1 MAQQRIL
8 VVDDERAIV
17 ELVGALLQDEGY
29 RVVTELD
36 SRRAFEMATQD
47 PPDLIL
53 LDMRMPLMDGWEFA
67 RQLAAGSSAVPIVV
81 MTAAQHA
88 REWATEIGAAGFVGK
103 PFEIDGLL
111 DEVARVLTAQ
121 RNEVDPNVREYRS
134 AASMLVGAPR
144 MSLAPHALRPA
155 Y

>member
-1 MAQQRIL
+1 MEWEYMAQQRIL

-36 SRRAFEMATQD
+36 SRRAFQMATQD

-67 RQLAAGSSAVPIVV
+67 RQLAAGRSAVPIVV

-88 REWATEIGAAGFVGK
+88 REWASEIGAAGFVGK
-103 PFEIDGLL
+103 PFELERLI
-111 DEVARVLTAQ
+111 DEVARVLSESPQPQAS
-121 RNEVDPNVREYRS
+121 EYRE
-134 AASMLVGAPR
+134 APE
-144 MSLAPHALRPA
+144 PHPLDRPNGWVMRPA
-155 Y
+155 T

>member
-17 ELVGALLQDEGY
+17 ELVGALLQGEGY
-29 RVVTELD
+29 RVITELD

-67 RQLAAGSSAVPIVV
+67 RQLTAGRSAVPIVV

-88 REWATEIGAAGFVGK
+88 REWANEIGAAGFVGK
-103 PFEIDGLL
+103 PFEIDHLL
-111 DEVARVLTAQ
+111 GEVARVLTGP
-121 RNEVDPNVREYRS
+121 VDEHSARVTEYRPPP
-134 AASMLVGAPR
+134 APDWGARRPEFR
-144 MSLAPHALRPA
+144 MRPA
-155 Y
+155 H

>member
-1 MAQQRIL
+1 MVQQRIL

-29 RVVTELD
+29 RVITELD
-36 SRRAFEMATQD
+36 SRRAFEMATED

-67 RQLAAGSSAVPIVV
+67 RQLAAGRSAVPIVV

-88 REWATEIGAAGFVGK
+88 REWADEIGAAGFVGK
-103 PFEIDGLL
+103 PFEIDRLI
-111 DEVARVLTAQ
+111 DEVARVLAPPREQ
-121 RNEVDPNVREYRS
+121 ADGSLNEHGTSPATRS
-134 AASMLVGAPR
+134 DQ
-144 MSLAPHALRPA
+144 LRRLLSVVPIL
-155 Y
+155 